1 MKITTRKDWINKME
15 ASMGVWVVDYLQE
28 ECNPNSPTRWKRI
41 GDMQNANS
49 VKVAEILKSRI
60 VHMAGGNDTLIWNAA
75 KSGSYKERNRKIFRE
90 EEMDVDI
97 LLYKIQVAIE
107 EIINGK
113 IFISKFKYY
122 SKWDMEMEQAWK
134 LKQSS
139 SHTQGVRDEE
149 GNLVGA
155 VCGQVGFVSNN
166 IAKIIALEEGLKW
179 IATNDIKKVVIEGDS
194 KVILSKII
202 NHQFT
207 NLRLNAWIPRIYGHL
222 QKFMDYQFQHTYRE
236 GNKVAD
242 LLANHMIAGTLPVVI
257 SPANVGNRDIQQRL
271 LEDRAHIPRARIVVY
286 DISILVLKSCE
297 RKIQEVVKD
306 RRILEDQGL
315 YIAKRRY
322 VYEIILCLLVDV
334 PPSKEA
340 WMEKLEGFV
349 REEDVEAMGGAVPEV
364 EEEWANILGP
374 YFNPATNLSDAE
386 CSDPEDEICLVVE
399 ALRMRNFEFM
409 AEACEV
415 FQVGVRN
422 EDSGP
427 FRRMMM
433 KEDGWLSKGSI
444 DKVVTLGMRATTIL
458 RLM

>member
-1 MKITTRKDWINKME
+1 M
-15 ASMGVWVVDYLQE
+15 
-28 ECNPNSPTRWKRI
+28 
-41 GDMQNANS
+41 
-49 VKVAEILKSRI
+49 
-60 VHMAGGNDTLIWNAA
+60 GGNHSKW
-75 KSGSYKERNRKIFRE
+75 GSLWLTSPSLVVWHMWKERNRNIFRE

-139 SHTQGVRDEE
+139 SHTQGGKSIERRKVKWKPPPNGWKKMNFNGASKGNPGAYGFGAVVRDEE

-166 IAKIIALEEGLKW
+166 IAEIIALEEGLKW

-349 REEDVEAMGGAVPEV
+349 REEDVEAMGGVVPEV

-374 YFNPATNLSDAE
+374 YFNPATNLSDVE
-386 CSDPEDEICLVVE
+386 CSDPEDEICLAVE
-399 ALRMRNFEFM
+399 ALRMRKFEFM